1 MSKIT
6 YNDKSYDFNEIRDQ
20 LDPSLLEEL
29 EDNKFGSD
37 QDFFESYLVRHHE
50 KYNEQFEVR

>member
-20 LDPSLLEEL
+20 LDPELAREL
-29 EDNKFGSD
+29 EGQFDTD
-37 QDFFESYLVRHHE
+37 QDFFETYLVRHHE
-50 KYNEQFEVR
+50 KFNEQFEVH